1 MAIAG
6 PHLIKADSL
15 GQAWLAMCDYVL
27 ANHNEVRNLI
37 VTINDPVSIDPLLH
51 GCVEAFCR
59 SEGLLPP
66 KHVAYTIFPD
76 GLARRHAAPGLFTA
90 YNRTRG
96 FFDHVKTSWGT
107 YFRRMTQYEGERGP
121 VNQLGR
127 IIDAINSRTACHRAA
142 YTMLI
147 QQPGGENV
155 RPRGGPCLNYLA
167 LQIEPDEAR
176 TISLLAVY
184 RNHDVVE
191 RAYGN
196 FLGLGWLLRF
206 LCDETNSAVGQLT
219 CLSAHAYIDRRI
231 GALRALLKTLGQP

>member
-6 PHLIKADSL
+6 PHLIEADNI
-15 GQAWLAMCDYVL
+15 GEAWLAMCSYVL
-27 ANHNEVRNLI
+27 ANHNEVRNLL
-37 VTINDPVSIDPLLH
+37 VAINDPISIDPSLH
-51 GCVEAFCR
+51 KSVDAFCQ
-59 SEGLLPP
+59 SQGLLTP
-66 KHVAYTIFPD
+66 KHVAYTIFPE
-76 GLARRHAAPGLFTA
+76 GLAKRHTGSGLFAA

-96 FFDHVKTSWGT
+96 FFDRVKTSWGT
-107 YFRRMTQYEGERGP
+107 YFRRMTQYEGQRGR

-167 LQIEPDEAR
+167 LQIEPDAAQ
-176 TISLLAVY
+176 TINLLAVY
-184 RNHDVVE
+184 RNHDVLE

-196 FLGLGWLLRF
+196 FVGLGWLLGF
-206 LCDETNSAVGQLT
+206 LCDETNSAVGHLT

-231 GALRALLKTLGQP
+231 GALRGLLNTLGQP

>member
-1 MAIAG
+1 MAITG
-6 PHLIKADSL
+6 PHLIEADSL
-15 GQAWLAMCDYVL
+15 GRAWLAMCDYVL
-27 ANHNEVRNLI
+27 ANHNEVRNLT
-37 VTINDPVSIDPLLH
+37 VAINHPLSIDPLLH
-51 GCVEAFCR
+51 GSVEAFCR
-59 SEGLLPP
+59 SQGLLTP
-66 KHVAYTIFPD
+66 KHVAYAIFPE
-76 GLARRHAAPGLFTA
+76 GLARRHGAPNLFTA

-107 YFRRMTQYEGERGP
+107 YFRRMTQYDGQHGP
-121 VNQLGR
+121 VNQLSR
-127 IIDAINSRTACHRAA
+127 IIDAINSRMACHRAA

-167 LQIEPDEAR
+167 LQIEPGEPR

-206 LCDETNSAVGQLT
+206 LCGETNSTVGQLT
-219 CLSAHAYIDRRI
+219 CLSAHAYINRSI
-231 GALRALLKTLGQP
+231 GALRAVLKTLGQP